1 MKLCPVC
8 QRCYEDVDSV
18 CEQDQTALVTSRPGP
33 RLIAEKYRLDRILGR
48 GGMGAVYAGTH
59 LDLERPI
66 AVKLL
71 LPDFTADTD
80 ALERFRR
87 EARAA
92 AHIDHSNVAD
102 TYDYGLLPDGGA
114 YIVMQLVVGQ
124 TLREY
129 MDAAGSLSYLE
140 ALNIARQIAEGI
152 EAAHRRGIVHRDLK
166 PSNIILARD
175 HQDQLQVKV
184 VDFGVAKLKEQTTT
198 GAGGLTASG
207 SLIGTPRYMSPE
219 QCAGHG
225 ADARSD
231 IYSLGVMLFEMLAA
245 HPPFDAPSAT
255 AVAIKH
261 IQQPPPALKDFRFD
275 IPTALENLVQ
285 RTLDKDPDGRPQS
298 AAELARELREL
309 SGTLET
315 DETLLGSTSHALLS
329 DKQLAA
335 SESNIK
341 TNPNHVEHKET
352 KRTGAPTIEHPF
364 DPPIVNNNPP
374 SVEAFAAPAET
385 VTEVAPRVALGTL
398 DTAATATP
406 PPQVDGAERARLAND
421 ERHADSGSS
430 RQRGPLLRYI
440 LIAALLFG
448 LSFGAVA
455 LWLAKRNRQSGSEGR
470 TTNDAPAT
478 TVESPARPA
487 NVNSAAATASPSVSK
502 QDERTQLRAA
512 LDEWVAMTNDGDLKR
527 QMNLYL
533 PVLERFYQKRN
544 VARLLVR
551 QEKERF
557 VANLTSFSIRV
568 SEPEL
573 QINADG
579 RTATTLF
586 RKSYTSVG
594 AQSRSGEVLQELRWS
609 KTPEGWKISSERDV
623 QVIR

>member
-1 MKLCPVC
+1 MKLCPLC
-8 QRCYEDVDSV
+8 QRCYDDTDSV
-18 CEQDQTALVTSRPGP
+18 CEQDQTALVSSRPGP
-33 RLIAEKYRLDRILGR
+33 RLIAEKYRLDQILGR
-48 GGMGAVYAGTH
+48 GGMGAVYAATH
-59 LDLERPI
+59 LDLERPV

-71 LPDFTADTD
+71 LPDFTADAD

-175 HQDQLQVKV
+175 HQDELQVKV
-184 VDFGVAKLKEQTTT
+184 VDFGVAKLKEQTT

-219 QCAGHG
+219 QCSGHG

-231 IYSLGVMLFEMLAA
+231 LYSLGVMLFEMLAA
-245 HPPFDAPSAT
+245 RPPFDAPTAT

-261 IQQPPPALKDFRFD
+261 IQQPPPSLTEFRSNL
-275 IPTALENLVQ
+275 PAALEKLVQ
-285 RTLDKDPDGRPQS
+285 RLLDKNPDGRPQS
-298 AAELARELREL
+298 AAELSRELQAL
-309 SGTLET
+309 SGALVSE
-315 DETLLGSTSHALLS
+315 ETLLDSPS
-329 DKQLAA
+329 LAPVVNQPRA
-335 SESNIK
+335 VSESK
-341 TNPNHVEHKET
+341 SETNPNHVEHKET
-352 KRTGAPTIEHPF
+352 KRTGAPTVEHAF
-364 DPPIVNNNPP
+364 DAPVVNDVP

-385 VTEVAPRVALGTL
+385 VTEVATRIAPRTL
-398 DTAATATP
+398 ETAQTETP
-406 PPQVDGAERARLAND
+406 PPQVNRTEQARPTSD
-421 ERHADSGSS
+421 ERDSDSGSS
-430 RQRGPLLRYI
+430 RKRASLFRYF

-455 LWLAKRNRQSGSEGR
+455 LWLIKRNSQPGDEKRE
-470 TTNDAPAT
+470 TTQAAPAT
-478 TVESPARPA
+478 TGDTPARTRNDNPA
-487 NVNSAAATASPSVSK
+487 AVSPSAPTGT
-502 QDERTQLRAA
+502 QDERAGLRAA
-512 LDEWVAMTNDGDLKR
+512 LDEWVATTNDGDLTR

-544 VARLLVR
+544 VPRPLVR
-551 QEKERF
+551 REKEGF
-557 VANLTSFSIRV
+557 LANVTSFNVQI

-573 QINADG
+573 QLSADE
-579 RTATTLF
+579 RTATMLF
-586 RKSYTSVG
+586 RKSYTSAG
-594 AQSRSGEVLQELRWS
+594 SQSKSGEVVQELRWI
-609 KTPEGWKISSERDV
+609 KTPSGWKISSERDV